1 MVGRLHPGSL
11 ITAICHPCDTFANYG
26 TWEINN
32 RSKCGLS
39 PSPPS
44 SSPSSTVNGQPNIS
58 ASAPPLFG
66 RLAYLLLTGC
76 ALMHQRCKAMG
87 LPPQFQAHDNPAAA
101 APLVLTRVSSHSDI
115 NNNSTNIFEK

>member
-11 ITAICHPCDTFANYG
+11 LTAICHPCDTFASFG
-26 TWEINN
+26 TWEINH
-32 RSKCGLS
+32 RSKRGLS

-44 SSPSSTVNGQPNIS
+44 SSPSSTVNGQPSIS
-58 ASAPPLFG
+58 ASAPPLLG

-76 ALMHQRCKAMG
+76 ALMHQRWKAMG

-101 APLVLTRVSSHSDI
+101 APLVLTRVSNIYDI
-115 NNNSTNIFEK
+115 NNSTNIFKK